1 MALFKNGVRVESLDD
16 EGEIILD
23 VTPFY
28 AESGGQIADTGSLTF
43 NEGEALV
50 SDVQKAPN
58 KQNLHR
64 IKVLVGELKE
74 GDVVR
79 AQIDVKKRQSITRN
93 HSSAHLLQAAL
104 KMIVGDH
111 IQQAGSFVSDEYM
124 RFDFTHFEKVEDK
137 KLKAIEAM
145 VNEAI
150 FSAHPV
156 NFALLPIEKR

>member
-1 MALFKNGVRVESLDD
+1 MRVESLDD

-58 KQNLHR
+58 KQNLHK

-74 GDVVR
+74 GDCVS
-79 AQIDVKKRQSITRN
+79 AQIDVKKR
-93 HSSAHLLQAAL
+93 HH
-104 KMIVGDH
+104 H
-111 IQQAGSFVSDEYM
+111 
-124 RFDFTHFEKVEDK
+124 
-137 KLKAIEAM
+137 
-145 VNEAI
+145 
-150 FSAHPV
+150 HPG
-156 NFALLPIEKR
+156 NI